1 MDRRFEGKVAIVTGA
16 SRGIGLET
24 ARRIAR
30 EGGRV
35 LAASRHPILADED
48 GVFGFECDVADKDQI
63 LACVDEAYRRFGRW
77 DVVVNN
83 AGTMGF
89 KAIVDQEPEDWDT
102 ELRVDL
108 IGAFLFTREALR
120 RMERG
125 GAIVNVA
132 SIHAVETTAQ
142 VAPYAASK
150 AALLSLTRSASIEG
164 REKGIRANAVLP
176 GAIDTPMLWENPN
189 VKSGAEKIDPS
200 DVGKPEEVA
209 AAIAFLASDDA
220 SFVHGSSLR
229 VDGGRLDAL

>member
-1 MDRRFEGKVAIVTGA
+1 M
-16 SRGIGLET
+16 ET

-35 LAASRHPILADED
+35 LAASRHPILADEEE
-48 GVFGFECDVADKDQI
+48 VFGIECDVGEKDQI

-89 KAIVDQEPEDWDT
+89 KMLVDQEPEDWDA

-125 GAIVNVA
+125 GTIVNVA
-132 SIHAVETTAQ
+132 SIHAVTTTPQ

-189 VKSGAEKIDPS
+189 VKSGVETVAPT

-209 AAIAFLASDDA
+209 AAIAFLASEDA
-220 SFVHGSSLR
+220 SFVHGSALR

>member
-1 MDRRFEGKVAIVTGA
+1 M
-16 SRGIGLET
+16 
-24 ARRIAR
+24 
-30 EGGRV
+30 
-35 LAASRHPILADED
+35 LAASRHPILDDED
-48 GVFGFECDVADKDQI
+48 GVFGVECDVGERDQI

-89 KAIVDQEPEDWDT
+89 KALVDLEPEDWDA

-108 IGAFLFTREALR
+108 VGAFLFTREALR
-120 RMERG
+120 RMARG

-132 SIHAVETTAQ
+132 SIHAVETTPK

-189 VKSGAEKIDPS
+189 VMSGAEKVDPT
-200 DVGKPEEVA
+200 DVGRPEEVA

-220 SFVHGSSLR
+220 SFVHGSALR